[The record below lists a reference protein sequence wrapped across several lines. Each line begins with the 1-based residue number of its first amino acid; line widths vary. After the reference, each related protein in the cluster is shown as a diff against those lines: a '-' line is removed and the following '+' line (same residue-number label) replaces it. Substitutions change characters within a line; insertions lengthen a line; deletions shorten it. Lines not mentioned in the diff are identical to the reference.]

1 MKIKISSSP
10 LPGIFV
16 WGNTSNKFF
25 SEYSF
30 SSSALKCSL
39 IFLSVFYLFVSDITA
54 QNFFPLKVGN
64 AYQVKDDWWWAGPG
78 NTGGSGTYYYNL
90 IVLGDTI
97 INGDTFFTLLNNNV
111 TVPFNNECLYRYDS
125 LQQKLFIRIPND
137 TTTRLAVD
145 FNAPNDSSY
154 ISYIRGIGENYNSY
168 GISYNIVLGDTQ
180 AVYTMEDPVITRNF
194 YQFSDQIGF
203 KQYKYYYGW
212 NYGASSSTQNVIS
225 AIIDSVIYNPLVL
238 KIDSLYP
245 VFDRPVDTFPYLLT
259 IPYTSSYPALVDSF
273 YLDVEQLRADTLIQI
288 KKFNLSK
295 NNPSHLT
302 LYLDSLQVGDKIKLR
317 ATITDT
323 SIYNNV
329 DHYPDAGWVVMNV
342 LPPILYV
349 ENNENPM
356 SFELAQNYPNPFNP
370 ITTLRYQIPEQIFVV
385 IKVFDILG
393 NIVEKLVD
401 EEKTAGSYAV
411 EFDGSKLSSGIYYY
425 QISTAKFHQTRKMV
439 LIK

>member
-10 LPGIFV
+10 LLILTV
-16 WGNTSNKFF
+16 WGKIFNRCF
-25 SEYSF
+25 SEFNKSTRLVKSCF
-30 SSSALKCSL
+30 FLL
-39 IFLSVFYLFVSDITA
+39 VIFQFFISDSIA

-64 AYQVKDDWWWAGPG
+64 IYQVKDDWWWAGPG

-90 IVLGDTI
+90 TVLGDTT

-111 TVPFNNECLYRYDS
+111 IVPFNNECLYRYDS

-154 ISYIRGIGENYNSY
+154 VSYIRGVGENYNSF
-168 GISYNIVLGDTQ
+168 GVSYNVVLGDTQ

-194 YQFSDQIGF
+194 YQFSDKIGII
-203 KQYKYYYGW
+203 QYKYYYGW

-225 AIIDSVIYNPLVL
+225 AIIDSVIHNPLVL
-238 KIDSLYP
+238 STDTLYP
-245 VFDRPVDTFPYLLT
+245 IFDRPVDTFPYLLT

-317 ATITDT
+317 TTITDT

-329 DHYPDAGWVVMNV
+329 AHFPDTGWVVMNV
-342 LPPILYV
+342 LPTILSV
-349 ENNENPM
+349 ENSNTPLFYNI
-356 SFELAQNYPNPFNP
+356 SQNYPNPFNP
-370 ITTLRYQIPEQIFVV
+370 ITRISYQIPEPAFVS
-385 IKVFDILG
+385 IKVYDVLG
-393 NIVEKLVD
+393 KEIETLVNVEKIAGNYGVD
-401 EEKTAGSYAV
+401 
-411 EFDGSKLSSGIYYY
+411 FDGSELTSGIYFYR
-425 QISTAKFHQTRKMV
+425 ITAGNFSETKKMI
-439 LIK
+439 LLK

>member
-1 MKIKISSSP
+1 MIIKIFSSP

-25 SEYSF
+25 SEYRF
-30 SSSALKCSL
+30 STSALKCGL

-64 AYQVKDDWWWAGPG
+64 IYQVKDDWWWAGPG

-90 IVLGDTI
+90 TVLGDTI

-168 GISYNIVLGDTQ
+168 GISYNLVLGDTQ

-194 YQFSDQIGF
+194 YQFSDKIGII
-203 KQYKYYYGW
+203 QYRYYYGW

-225 AIIDSVIYNPLVL
+225 AIIDSVIHNPLVL
-238 KIDSLYP
+238 RTHTLYP
-245 VFDRPVDTFPYLLT
+245 IFDRPVDTFPYLLT

-329 DHYPDAGWVVMNV
+329 DHYPDAGWIVMNV

-349 ENNENPM
+349 ENKENPM